1 MLLKQCHVY
10 HPPVITMS
18 GRLRGACAG
27 KGEGETETRR
37 VLRRWRGWLW
47 FLWVEDSYRIT
58 RFDK

>member
-37 VLRRWRGWLW
+37 VLRRWRGRLW
-47 FLWVEDSYRIT
+47 FLWVEDS
-58 RFDK
+58 